1 MWTFV
6 GIVFDE
12 FSHDLSHVLRFCG
25 ALSHDMGVLSSVLML
40 AICEATIVV
49 SQSVKESRFR
59 VMRFEYRDDLTVVM
73 CGSVLI
79 LHTSSEPDELVK

>member
-1 MWTFV
+1 MNSATICHMHCAFV
-6 GIVFDE
+6 AHFP
-12 FSHDLSHVLRFCG
+12 
-25 ALSHDMGVLSSVLML
+25 HDMRVLSSVLML
-40 AICEATIVV
+40 AICEAAIVV